1 MKPNWQNSRDIILF
15 FGGLAGV
22 FNETV
27 LTSTERPTL
36 LILFAAMMGLPAF
49 LRQDEKNGNGKPP
62 PDSLSQQESRAEEAQ
77 RRLDAKRKAIR
88 DAMRDT
94 DV

>member
-1 MKPNWQNSRDIILF
+1 MKDWQNTRDVILF

-27 LTSTERPTL
+27 LTTTERPTL

-49 LRQDEKNGNGKPP
+49 LRSDDKRNDANKPK
-62 PDSLSQQESRAEEAQ
+62 DRE
-77 RRLDAKRKAIR
+77 
-88 DAMRDT
+88 
-94 DV
+94 

>member
-27 LTSTERPTL
+27 LTNTERPTL

-49 LRQDEKNGNGKPP
+49 LRQDDKNGKAPPLPP
-62 PDSLSQQESRAEEAQ
+62 PPSQQELDDQEARAELA
-77 RRLDAKRKAIR
+77 AKRAAVRKALGKE
-88 DAMRDT
+88 
-94 DV
+94 

>member
-1 MKPNWQNSRDIILF
+1 MRNWQNTRDVILF

-27 LTSTERPTL
+27 LTTTERPTL

-49 LRQDEKNGNGKPP
+49 LRSDDKPKPP
-62 PDSLSQQESRAEEAQ
+62 ELPKPPTPPE
-77 RRLDAKRKAIR
+77 
-88 DAMRDT
+88 
-94 DV
+94 V

>member
-1 MKPNWQNSRDIILF
+1 MKNWQNTRDIILF

-27 LTSTERPTL
+27 LTTTERPTL

-49 LRQDEKNGNGKPP
+49 LRSDDKNAQPPAPPADEPP
-62 PDSLSQQESRAEEAQ
+62 KLPP
-77 RRLDAKRKAIR
+77 AKDK
-88 DAMRDT
+88 
-94 DV
+94 